1 MRIQIKEFST
11 FILTLISIAGTLLL
25 GIIKGFDVS
34 GVIPT
39 ILGIYIGGR
48 SVVKS
53 SAHWAASKDPN
64 ADTKAV
70 VEATNDV

>member
-1 MRIQIKEFST
+1 MKIHLKEFST
-11 FILTLISIAGTLLL
+11 FILTLIAIAGTLLL
-25 GIIKGFDVS
+25 GIVNGTDVS
-34 GVIPT
+34 GSIPT
-39 ILGIYIGGR
+39 ILGIYVGGR

-70 VEATNDV
+70 VDATNDV